1 MKPRRLPVTRLSLHF
16 ASALA
21 ALLTAPAVHAASDSW
36 NVDAAGNWADLS
48 SWLSGTQVPGSATTD
63 NTDIATFA
71 NLLTAGRVVTVDANR
86 YIGGISF
93 GNTSAFGYTLGT
105 GILHLNNG
113 GVIQTL
119 SGNGNHTDT
128 ISSAIVISGTS
139 AASAT
144 VTAGAT
150 SATSLLSLGAVTGS
164 ATAGNTTTLTL
175 NGSNTGLNAVT
186 GVIGD
191 GAGGGKLAVTKS
203 DAGTWV
209 LSGAGTYTG
218 ATTINSGTLIAG
230 TSNGVTGIGAS
241 SAVLLGNTSG
251 SVAATLQL
259 GSSST
264 TTYANN
270 ITVQSGN
277 TGTMTLNGHGN
288 ITLNGTVTLG
298 TAGSTGKDLTLADP
312 GNAAWV
318 FTLGGA
324 IQNPTGLSGSAGNV
338 IIGSGNIGTVKLSAV
353 NTYTGTTTVSGGTL
367 NLTGSLTG
375 GGAISTGGSAV
386 ITESAAGVIS
396 GASTFTQGSS
406 GTSTLSGINTYTGVT
421 TLTAGTLSV
430 SSLANA
436 GAASNLGAYATAGA
450 GGLVFNGGSLTYTGG
465 TVTTNRGFTT
475 SYTSTA
481 ASGAGI
487 NVNGAAGSVLT
498 MGDWTTTVG
507 NAFLGV
513 AGTSGNS
520 LVLGNGSVTNGQIGF
535 GASIPVSTGTIT
547 FNSVGGFTDVVNSN
561 GTAPVTVAG
570 IVLGSSGNGV
580 GGASASN
587 VINVVTGVISGGMA
601 AGNVSLWKPGTNTW
615 ELDGNNTFTGNTQI
629 QNGGLIIKSDASLG
643 ATTGATIL
651 IGNNSPFLKYIGT
664 GDTSARVISLAGGT
678 GFTMDQ
684 SGSGLWKFTANFATP
699 AAATHMLTLQG
710 STAGSGEISGVIP
723 DGASSNKTSVTK
735 TGTGTWTLSGAN
747 SYTGT
752 TAVNGGTLAL
762 NYATN
767 ASVLSSSTAVTLGGG
782 TLQLTGKSSGAT
794 AQTVASLSLTAG
806 SNAINLLSNGGTGTT
821 LTITS
826 ATLSTAAGSSVNFNY
841 YDGGAGTT
849 NGAFVGNDIVAWNPT
864 LTGGIIG
871 AGYTVTDSGGS
882 GYATVLGGKVVRYT
896 DPGSAGLPLATG
908 SSSGSYFVN
917 SSYSTSDTGTAG
929 SLVEALAGP
938 VAANII
944 TVDTTGLASG
954 ANLALGANT
963 LTLTAGGG
971 MVFTGANPYTIS
983 GSAGITSSASGTIT
997 LNNYVTSSSG
1007 VTLSVPITNTTA
1019 TAVTFAGTGNT
1030 ILGAAET
1037 YSGNTTIN
1045 SGTVTLS
1052 GGSTVLYSGVTGGTA
1067 TITVASGATL
1077 NIAGA
1082 INALSNG
1089 LSGAT
1094 GNVAS
1099 WTVNGTITNTGTQTT
1114 STPPTINLNNGTLTG
1129 TTTIGTYGSFYFG
1142 QTTTLTAS
1150 GSGNVISAQAMAL
1163 NGALTL
1169 STPNTTDTL
1178 SISSIIG
1185 VTGNLAGSLTKSG
1198 SGTVTL
1204 TGANIYNGSTTVSAG
1219 TLKLGNATALGNTA
1233 GNTTISAGAT
1243 VDLNGQTIAEPF
1255 GTITG
1260 GGVNNNG
1267 ALINSSGTAA
1277 SITGTITT
1285 GGANSSVGGS
1295 GNITLATVTGGGTL
1309 TKVGANALTLGGS
1322 ADNVSVGVAVN
1333 GGTVVLGKASTTGVH
1348 SIGGASSV
1356 GSGGTIQLGGT
1367 GDYQWYGGIAL
1378 TVNSGGVL
1386 DLNGKNQNN
1395 NAVAGGALNLNGTG
1409 ISSGGA
1415 LINSA
1420 SATTSTLTLGTA
1432 NIVLQSDGSIG
1443 GAGNITV
1450 ASGAITGGFALTKIG
1465 AGTVSLAG
1473 ANTYSG
1479 GTTISGGTLQVSGSG
1494 SLGGGSYAGGIAFS
1508 NSSTLRYSSSTAQT
1522 LSGAINGA
1530 GALVKDT
1537 SGSVLTLGNSNSYSG
1552 GTTISSGVLLL
1563 NHLNAIANSSSVS
1576 VASGTMLE
1584 LTQTGTY
1591 ATAGTISLVGSG
1603 TGGNNPGALY
1613 FGSGGVTTTVLNAP
1627 LTLAGAT
1634 TVSSYGVTMNQTL
1647 GGAIGGTGPLTIASQ
1662 GGGSTHTAVWTLNAA
1677 NTYSGNTVI
1686 NNNLSIADITVKL
1699 GVANAL
1705 PTTTSLNLQGTG
1717 NFANSFVTLDLN
1729 GNNQTLAGLTDSGS
1743 GSSNNFGKR
1752 VINSGALATL
1762 TINNAG
1768 ADTYGTTGTGVNAGT
1783 IGGTTAGGAPA
1794 NNLALTKT
1802 GVGTLTLQGAN
1813 TYTGA
1818 TAVSQGTLALVGGS
1832 QKSPITVSAGAS
1844 LGFTLGSPTTST
1856 STFNLSAG
1864 TIQIT
1869 GTPTLASYTLITSS
1883 AGITGTPVLA
1893 APIPGYVLQVSGNA
1907 LNLVQAAGFSSWITG
1922 TFANGTV
1929 PAGQQGPNDN
1939 PTHDGISNL
1948 LKYAIAGQ
1956 DPTVANPTIST
1967 FNGTTLS
1974 FAKRTDATGLTYAIQ
1989 QSTDLG
1995 VSATWAEVPA
2005 GANYVNNS
2013 TTISY
2018 TFPAGSPVKNFI
2030 RLKVLETP

>member
-1219 TLKLGNATALGNTA
+1219 TLMLGNATALGNTT

-1255 GTITG
+1255 GTIAG

-1267 ALINSSGTAA
+1267 ALINSSSTAA
-1277 SITGTITT
+1277 SITGTITS
-1285 GGANSSVGGS
+1285 GGSFSVGGS
-1295 GNITLATVTGGGTL
+1295 GNITLATVTGGATL
-1309 TKVGANALTLGGS
+1309 TKVGANTLTMGGS
-1322 ADNVSVGVAVN
+1322 ADNVSAAIAVN

-1348 SIGGASSV
+1348 AIGGASSV

-1432 NIVLQSDGSIG
+1432 NMVLQSDSSIG

-1450 ASGAITGGFALTKIG
+1450 ASGAVTGGYALSKVG
-1465 AGTVSLAG
+1465 AGMVSLAG
-1473 ANTYSG
+1473 VNTYSG
-1479 GTTISGGTLQVSGSG
+1479 NTAISGGTLQISGSG
-1494 SLGGGSYAGGIAFS
+1494 SLGSGSYAGNIAFS
-1508 NSSTLRYSSSTAQT
+1508 NSSTLEYSSSAAQT
-1522 LSGAINGA
+1522 LSGAISGA
-1530 GALVKDT
+1530 GALVKD
-1537 SGSVLTLGNSNSYSG
+1537 SNGSILTLSNSNSYSG
-1552 GTTISSGVLLL
+1552 STSLSSGVLVLS
-1563 NHLNAIANSSSVS
+1563 NINAIQNSSSVS
-1576 VASGTMLE
+1576 VGAGTTLN

-1591 ATAGTISLVGSG
+1591 ATAGTISLAG
-1603 TGGNNPGALY
+1603 TGSSSAGSNTGALY
-1613 FGSGGVTTTVLNAP
+1613 FGSGGTTTTVLNAP
-1627 LTLAGAT
+1627 LTLGGAT
-1634 TVSSYGVTMNQTL
+1634 TISSYGVTMNQTL
-1647 GGAIGGTGPLTIASQ
+1647 GGAIGGTGPLTISSA
-1662 GGGSTHTAVWTLNAA
+1662 GGASTHTAVWTLNAA
-1677 NTYSGNTVI
+1677 SNYSGNTVM
-1686 NNNLSIADITVKL
+1686 NNNISLGDMTVKL

-1783 IGGTTAGGAPA
+1783 IGGTTAGGATA

-1802 GVGTLTLQGAN
+1802 GAGTLTLAGAN

-1818 TAVSQGTLALVGGS
+1818 TAVNAGALVVSGS
-1832 QKSPITVSAGAS
+1832 IGSSAVTVSNSGTVLASGVTGTIGNSVTVNSGAILAPGNAGTA
-1844 LGFTLGSPTTST
+1844 GTATVST
-1856 STFNLSAG
+1856 STTFNDGSIFSWDINATGTSYDKLVSASLVDGGSAG
-1864 TIQIT
+1864 GSVLRVVAADATFANTFWSTAHTWTDIFTTNGSTPIANWANLFTTVSLVNSSFTPIT
-1869 GTPTLASYTLITSS
+1869 P
-1883 AGITGTPVLA
+1883 PVS
-1893 APIPGYVLQVSGNA
+1893 GSFVVSGNTLTWTAVPEPSSA
-1907 LNLVQAAGFSSWITG
+1907 LAG
-1922 TFANGTV
+1922 
-1929 PAGQQGPNDN
+1929 
-1939 PTHDGISNL
+1939 L
-1948 LKYAIAGQ
+1948 LLG
-1956 DPTVANPTIST
+1956 
-1967 FNGTTLS
+1967 
-1974 FAKRTDATGLTYAIQ
+1974 TGL
-1989 QSTDLG
+1989 LRRRR
-1995 VSATWAEVPA
+1995 
-2005 GANYVNNS
+2005 
-2013 TTISY
+2013 
-2018 TFPAGSPVKNFI
+2018 K
-2030 RLKVLETP
+2030 